1 MAQCGKTTGCYKP
14 PAEVA
19 YNTHMH
25 ASHSPRKHPKQAPTP
40 RSVHTT
46 ASSTH
51 VAPAAARGG
60 DARGSGAGA
69 GR

>member
-1 MAQCGKTTGCYKP
+1 MAVWQNNGVLQTW
-14 PAEVA
+14 EVA